1 MEKLFENDSFPSST
15 DDACGGFYRTEFWTL
30 SHTGLGSTLYTMYRF
45 RVTYLD
51 VTMLPHSS
59 SILTTTVSGLHFQ
72 AAR

>member
-15 DDACGGFYRTEFWTL
+15 DDACVA
-30 SHTGLGSTLYTMYRF
+30 STGQSSGRLAILGLVSTLYTMYRF

>member
-1 MEKLFENDSFPSST
+1 
-15 DDACGGFYRTEFWTL
+15 
-30 SHTGLGSTLYTMYRF
+30 LYTMYRI
-45 RVTYLD
+45 RATYPY